1 MLPTGKEGRSY
12 LQCLLVVLDVIPI
25 DVVVRSD
32 RFPQLS
38 ADDHAGAFGS
48 RSTSEEHDT
57 TSSVLERGLKQADGN
72 GESDTGASQASAV
85 VGHGPGVLL
94 ELLEG
99 LGQLELSLLD
109 GEQEAGGRATN
120 GPAGLLGLVR
130 RRAGAESRLGETQH
144 VLDLLRGVFLATTED
159 VRLGTL
165 DVAELVDLG
174 HGSEGDQANE
184 SMVRQEIQ
192 ARDQGLLEG
201 RQAVLF
207 LAGIDDVEE
216 DGRARSRSGE
226 LVLDGGVGRVQ
237 LEGNALGGDVFVVRG
252 KAVPRQ
258 AEGADPDACPNV
270 DLAEGIQY
278 GTAGLLAGDG
288 LHLEDRSVRLL
299 FERRVQGTDGDDE
312 PRRFL
317 SQDAD

>member
-1 MLPTGKEGRSY
+1 M
-12 LQCLLVVLDVIPI
+12 
-25 DVVVRSD
+25 VRSD

-38 ADDHAGAFGS
+38 ADHHAGAFRS
-48 RSTSEEHDT
+48 RSASEEHDT
-57 TSSVLERGLKQADGN
+57 TSGVLERGLQEAYGDGE
-72 GESDTGASQASAV
+72 GDTGASQASAV

-94 ELLEG
+94 ELLQG

-109 GEQEAGGRATN
+109 GEQEARGRTTD
-120 GPAGLLGLVR
+120 GPARLLGLVR
-130 RRAGAESRLGETQH
+130 RRAGAEGRLGETQH

-159 VRLGTL
+159 VGLGTL

-174 HGSEGDQANE
+174 HGPEGDQANE
-184 SMVRQEIQ
+184 GMVRQEIQ
-192 ARDQGLLEG
+192 ARDQGFLEG

-226 LVLDGGVGRVQ
+226 LVLDGGMRRVQ
-237 LEGNALGGDVFVVRG
+237 LQGDALGGDVFVVRG

-258 AEGADPDACPNV
+258 AEGADPDACSNV

-278 GTAGLLAGDG
+278 GAAGLLAGDG
-288 LHLEDRSVRLL
+288 LHLEERRIRLL
-299 FERRVQGTDGDDE
+299 FERRVEGTDGDDE